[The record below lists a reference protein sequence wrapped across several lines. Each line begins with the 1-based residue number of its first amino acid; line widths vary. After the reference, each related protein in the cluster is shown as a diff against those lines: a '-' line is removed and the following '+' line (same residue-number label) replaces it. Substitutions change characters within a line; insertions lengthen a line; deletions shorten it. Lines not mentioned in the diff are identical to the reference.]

1 MSAAQQR
8 PGLSGIWMLVVAQS
22 LGGAAA
28 PIVFSLAGLIG
39 QSLAPD
45 PAYATLPVSLYTLGL
60 AMSTIPV
67 AMLMRHLGR
76 RTTYIL
82 AATVCMAAAAVAV
95 TALLQKNFLLFCGS
109 TFIAGFHGASVQNY
123 RFAAAD
129 LVPVTLKAQ
138 AISRIM
144 VGGLVAAIIGP
155 QVVIWT
161 RDAWP
166 GLPFAGSFVGMACVV
181 LVSLPFLALLH
192 PAPAQQMTVEGSA
205 RSLWQIARSPHF
217 HIAALAGLMSY
228 GLMSFIMTAA
238 PLAMVAHG
246 HTVGEAALGIQWHV
260 LAMFAPS
267 FITGRL
273 ILRFGKIRITALGLM
288 LIAAAGLLALRG
300 SSLVHYWGALIL
312 LGAGWNFGFI
322 GATAL
327 VTDACRPA
335 ERARVQAMNDFMVFG
350 TVALASFSSGRLLNA
365 SGWDT
370 INLLLLPPVA
380 LALLML
386 LVLARLPA
394 PEAAQS

>member
-1 MSAAQQR
+1 MAEQR
-8 PGLSGIWMLVVAQS
+8 SSLSGIWMLVVAQS

-28 PIVFSLAGLIG
+28 PIIFSLAGLIG
-39 QSLAPD
+39 QQLAPN

-60 AMSTIPV
+60 ALSTIAV
-67 AMLMRHLGR
+67 AMLMRRFGR
-76 RTTYIL
+76 RFTYIL
-82 AATVCMAAAAVAV
+82 AGSICMTAAIVAIV
-95 TALLQKNFLLFCGS
+95 ALLQKNFLLFCGG

-129 LVPVTLKAQ
+129 LVPTALKPQ

-144 VGGLVAAIIGP
+144 VGGLAAAIIGP

-166 GLPFAGSFVGMACVV
+166 GLLFAGSFVGMACVV
-181 LVSLPFLALLH
+181 LVSLPFLSLLH

-205 RSLWQIARSPHF
+205 RSLLQIARSPQF
-217 HIAALAGLMSY
+217 FIAALAGLMSY

-300 SSLVHYWGALIL
+300 SGLVHYWGALIL

-327 VTDACRPA
+327 VTDACLPA
-335 ERARVQAMNDFMVFG
+335 ERAKVQALNDFLVFG
-350 TVALASFSSGRLLNA
+350 TVAAASFSSGQLLNA
-365 SGWDT
+365 SGWHT
-370 INLLLLPPVA
+370 INLLLFPPVL
-380 LALLML
+380 LALVML
-386 LVLARLPA
+386 TVLSRLPA
-394 PEAAQS
+394 RAA